1 MRYTFKHIVMESI
14 PVLIL
19 SSLIAIGAGLVL
31 SRNILLIPGI
41 IVMIPAF
48 INMSG
53 SLMSVLASRLSSAL
67 HMGLIHPRLHRT
79 KTLDRNIL
87 AVFII
92 SVISFLFL
100 GFVGGFLMIFLG
112 LGQINILLMSFMILL
127 AGLITTAILVFFTV
141 IMSYYLYKK
150 GDDPDNWVI
159 PILTS
164 SSDFIGIVLLI
175 FFVGLII

>member
-31 SRNILLIPGI
+31 SRSILLIPGI

-100 GFVGGFLMIFLG
+100 GFAGGFLMIFLG